1 MLRTS
6 QLTYQYDGENSPSLT
21 FPDIEC
27 ETGARWLLLGQ
38 SGSGKTTL
46 LHLLAGMRTPTA
58 GSIDVNGT
66 DITKLS
72 SSELDSFRGRNIGVI
87 FQRPH
92 FVRSLNVFD
101 NIALARS
108 LAGMDVKR
116 TDILELL
123 ERLNIGHKA
132 SSNVSSLSVGEQ
144 QRVAIARAII
154 NQPTVILADEPTSA
168 LDDIN
173 TDEVLNL
180 INDMASRVDATLLI
194 VTHDNRLKSEFEN
207 QILL

>member
-1 MLRTS
+1 MLTTEN
-6 QLTYQYDGENSPSLT
+6 LTYRYDGDGSANLA

-46 LHLLAGMRTPTA
+46 LHLLAGMRTPTS
-58 GSIDVNGT
+58 GKIEVNGT
-66 DITKLS
+66 DITKLAAGA
-72 SSELDSFRGRNIGVI
+72 LDTFRGRNIGVI

-92 FVRSLNVFD
+92 FVRSLNVYE
-101 NIALARS
+101 NIALACS
-108 LAGMDVKR
+108 LANLKIDR
-116 TDILELL
+116 SEISNLL
-123 ERLNIGHKA
+123 ERLNIGHKLN
-132 SSNVSSLSVGEQ
+132 SGINSLSVGEQ

-154 NQPTVILADEPTSA
+154 NRPTVILADEPTSA
-168 LDDIN
+168 LDDVN
-173 TDEVLNL
+173 TEEVLQL
-180 INDMASRVDATLLI
+180 INDMAVQVNATLLV

>member
-6 QLTYQYDGENSPSLT
+6 QLTYQYDGENAPSLT

-27 ETGARWLLLGQ
+27 ETGAHWLLLGQ

-46 LHLLAGMRTPTA
+46 LHLLAGMRTPTS

-123 ERLNIGHKA
+123 ERLNIGHKV

-173 TDEVLNL
+173 TDEVLKL
-180 INDMASRVDATLLI
+180 INDMASQVDAKLLI

-207 QILL
+207 QIRL

>member
-6 QLTYQYDGENSPSLT
+6 QLTYKYDGENSAGLT

-27 ETGARWLLLGQ
+27 ETGAHWLLLGQ

-46 LHLLAGMRTPTA
+46 LHLLAGMRTPTS

-72 SSELDSFRGRNIGVI
+72 SSDLDRFRGRNIGVI

-108 LAGMDVKR
+108 LAGLDVKR
-116 TDILELL
+116 TDIIDLL
-123 ERLNIGHKA
+123 DRLNIGHKA

-144 QRVAIARAII
+144 QRVAIARAIV

-173 TDEVLNL
+173 TDEVLKL
-180 INDMASRVDATLLI
+180 INDMASQVDATLLI